1 MMKKVIFI
9 IILIILTINAVF
21 YIISQNRLNIKLNKL
36 IKDAD
41 AEIGIAVIKNHRE
54 WIAGSNNLLPMMSI
68 FKYFIAVKVLDKL
81 EKENISLNEEI
92 TVNKNMIEK
101 NLYSPM
107 LKEYTVF
114 PFKISI
120 ANLLKY
126 MISTSDN
133 NACDIL
139 IDYAGGTAEIQ
150 KYIHSIG
157 FVNIEISTT
166 EIEMNND
173 IEKQFSNKA
182 RPIDIIR
189 AMKFVKDKHL
199 LSDDSE
205 KFLDEI
211 MINTTTGEDK
221 LKASLPRNAILA
233 HKTGSSSRK
242 ANGIKIAD
250 NDAGYVFLPNG
261 EIYYIAVMIK
271 NSKMSDKEN
280 ANLISKISK
289 ITYLSLSK

>member
-1 MMKKVIFI
+1 
-9 IILIILTINAVF
+9 
-21 YIISQNRLNIKLNKL
+21 
-36 IKDAD
+36 
-41 AEIGIAVIKNHRE
+41 
-54 WIAGSNNLLPMMSI
+54 
-68 FKYFIAVKVLDKL
+68 
-81 EKENISLNEEI
+81 
-92 TVNKNMIEK
+92 MIEK

-139 IDYAGGTAEIQ
+139 IDYAGGTSEIQ

-173 IEKQFSNKA
+173 IEKQYSNKA
-182 RPIDIIR
+182 RPIDVIK
-189 AMKFVKDKHL
+189 AMKFIKDKHI
-199 LSDDSE
+199 LSNDSE
-205 KFLDEI
+205 IFLDEI
-211 MINTTTGEDK
+211 MINTSTGEDK
-221 LKASLPRNAILA
+221 LKASLPEDTILA

-242 ANGIKIAD
+242 ENGIKIAD
-250 NDAGYVFLPNG
+250 NDAGYVLLPNG

-271 NSKMSDKEN
+271 NSKMSDIEN